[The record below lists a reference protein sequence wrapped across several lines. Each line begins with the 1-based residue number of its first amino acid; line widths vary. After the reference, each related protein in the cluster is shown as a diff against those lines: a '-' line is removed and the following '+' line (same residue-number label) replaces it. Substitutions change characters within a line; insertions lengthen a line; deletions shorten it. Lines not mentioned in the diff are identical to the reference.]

1 MHGYMTEDA
10 TTESDLRRAGAAMT
24 EQAHMATHPDLI
36 ELRRRYDAASAS
48 PIAEC
53 AAGLAFLG
61 AVFLAASPWIVGF
74 STLTAITVS
83 NLITG
88 GALAV
93 LVIALAAAYG
103 RLHGLTFVVPAIGIW
118 TLVAPWV
125 IAGTMDTTRTIWSDV
140 CAGGAIVVFGLIM
153 LAVGFLR
160 ARRPA
165 L

>member
-1 MHGYMTEDA
+1 MI
-10 TTESDLRRAGAAMT
+10 
-24 EQAHMATHPDLI
+24 EQTHMATHPDLI

-48 PIAEC
+48 PIAEG

-74 STLTAITVS
+74 SALTAITVS
-83 NLITG
+83 NLIAG
-88 GALAV
+88 GALAA
-93 LVIALAAAYG
+93 LVIALTAAYG
-103 RLHGLTFVVPAIGIW
+103 RMHGLTFVVPAIGIW
-118 TLVAPWV
+118 TIVAPWV
-125 IAGTMDTTRTIWSDV
+125 IVGAMDTTRTIWSNA
-140 CAGGAIVVFGLIM
+140 CAGGAIVFFGLVM

>member
-1 MHGYMTEDA
+1 
-10 TTESDLRRAGAAMT
+10 MT
-24 EQAHMATHPDLI
+24 EQAYMASHPDLI

-48 PIAEC
+48 PIAEG

-74 STLTAITVS
+74 SGLTAITVG
-83 NLITG
+83 NLIAG

-103 RLHGLTFVVPAIGIW
+103 RMHGLTFVVPAIGIW
-118 TLVAPWV
+118 TIVAPWLIV
-125 IAGTMDTTRTIWSDV
+125 GAMDTTRTIWSNV
-140 CAGGAIVVFGLIM
+140 CAGGAIVVFGLAM

>member
-1 MHGYMTEDA
+1 
-10 TTESDLRRAGAAMT
+10 MT

-36 ELRRRYDAASAS
+36 ELRRRYDAASAT

-53 AAGLAFLG
+53 AAGLALLG

-74 STLTAITVS
+74 SALAAITVS

-88 GALAV
+88 VALVV
-93 LVIALAAAYG
+93 LVIALAADYG

-118 TLVAPWV
+118 TILAPWV
-125 IAGTMDTTRTIWSDV
+125 IAGAMDTTRTIWSNV
-140 CAGGAIVVFGLIM
+140 SAGGVIVVFGLLM
-153 LAVGFLR
+153 MAVGFLR

-165 L
+165 F

>member
-1 MHGYMTEDA
+1 
-10 TTESDLRRAGAAMT
+10 MT
-24 EQAHMATHPDLI
+24 EQAHMARHPDLM

-48 PIAEC
+48 PVAEG

-74 STLTAITVS
+74 SALTAITIT
-83 NLITG
+83 NLIAG

-93 LVIALAAAYG
+93 LVIALTAAYG

-125 IAGTMDTTRTIWSDV
+125 IVGAMDTTRTIWCNAV
-140 CAGGAIVVFGLIM
+140 TGGAIVVLGLVM
-153 LAVGFLR
+153 LALGFLR